1 MLSRTMRQIPPD
13 RPEPGFTIIDGD
25 IGLQIRSSGW
35 SVDGGVVEG
44 QAVCRGVRDELA
56 ALLVDGAIIF
66 DGAGV
71 EGDLAVD
78 VRAICMV
85 LILLQ
90 WRCRRL

>member
-1 MLSRTMRQIPPD
+1 MCQEGKSLLTVRSRVH
-13 RPEPGFTIIDGD
+13 IIDGD
-25 IGLQIRSSGW
+25 IGLQIEVLGDR
-35 SVDGGVVEG
+35 VDGGVVEG

-78 VRAICMV
+78 VRAICDGV
-85 LILLQ
+85 DSC